1 MITTDIAIVGG
12 GPAGLCAALT
22 AADLGAKVVLIEQ
35 DDALGGQLVKQTHM
49 FFGSEKQQAGTRG
62 INIGHMLIDQVEK
75 HPNIDILL
83 NATAMG
89 YYPDGVLGLNQQE
102 DFIKIKPKKM
112 ILGTGASER
121 FIAFPNNDLPGV
133 YGAGAVQT
141 LMNVYGVKPGNKVL
155 MVGAG
160 NIGLIVSYQLEQAGV
175 EVVAIVEGSPNIG
188 GFLVHA
194 SKIRRLGVPILTSHT
209 IVEALGERE
218 VSGAIIA
225 KLDDQWNIIEG
236 SEQTLEVDTICLA
249 VGLTPLTELIAQ
261 AGGELAYI
269 RELSGYVP
277 VHSENL
283 ETTIPG
289 VYVAGD
295 LAGVEEAS
303 SAMVEGKLAGAA
315 AAKSLGYQ
323 VAEAEKIMA
332 DAHAELHD
340 LRSGPVGERIRAGIK
355 KLEGVRVSC

>member
-1 MITTDIAIVGG
+1 M
-12 GPAGLCAALT
+12 
-22 AADLGAKVVLIEQ
+22 
-35 DDALGGQLVKQTHM
+35 
-49 FFGSEKQQAGTRG
+49 
-62 INIGHMLIDQVEK
+62 
-75 HPNIDILL
+75 
-83 NATAMG
+83 
-89 YYPDGVLGLNQQE
+89 
-102 DFIKIKPKKM
+102 
-112 ILGTGASER
+112 
-121 FIAFPNNDLPGV
+121 
-133 YGAGAVQT
+133 
-141 LMNVYGVKPGNKVL
+141 
-155 MVGAG
+155 
-160 NIGLIVSYQLEQAGV
+160 
-175 EVVAIVEGSPNIG
+175 
-188 GFLVHA
+188 
-194 SKIRRLGVPILTSHT
+194 
-209 IVEALGERE
+209 
-218 VSGAIIA
+218 
-225 KLDDQWNIIEG
+225 
-236 SEQTLEVDTICLA
+236 DTICLA